1 MFIKKIISIN
11 NYRNLSNIVFGFDSE
26 INFIVGENNI
36 GKTNLIEMLN
46 RLISVGKFTEED
58 FNKIKEPI
66 KIIFQI
72 EYDENELGFFENKF
86 DIDNEYSITVT
97 AYQEN
102 VDARI
107 EYCHTESHT
116 NINPRT
122 IKMLNFLYYS
132 SLRSPNK
139 ELNFI
144 NNVGTGKVL
153 NYIMKKSLESKD
165 LGDLDLINQDV
176 IDEVIV
182 EVNDKFSKL
191 NGLSVEKI
199 EAYLSN
205 DKENIINRLLEIGD
219 TNGRSL
225 SSLGDGLQYSFNIF
239 LNILELLVHLKT
251 TKKEEDY
258 ENLLIKDENGKK
270 YLPLIIG
277 LDEPEIHQH
286 PYRQRALI
294 KSIKKI
300 IDNENEDFLEIIKE
314 LFGIDGFIGQVFVVT
329 HSPSILLDDY
339 KQIVRVFKREATVDA
354 TSGSL
359 LDFEPDTHKH
369 LKRSFIYFKEAMF
382 SRTIILVE
390 GDTEFGAV
398 PVFAED
404 LDDVDLDK
412 QGVGLVKLDGADAVL
427 KYLQLFEAFNID
439 AVAILDK
446 DKEETYTGNA
456 NIYFTEGIDFE
467 EEIFDKFSFRQYLKY
482 LKSIKKHTFLISYLR
497 DKIDRFNPREFSTKP
512 LSYDIPE
519 EVGKEIMLEIRDTE
533 IKELRAVKNAINGA
547 LLAKYVDDV
556 PKSFKDVIYIAVG
569 VINE

>member
-11 NYRNLSNIVFGFDSE
+11 NYRNLSDIVFGFDSE
-26 INFIVGENNI
+26 VNFIVGENNI

-46 RLISVGKFTEED
+46 RLISVGKFNEED
-58 FNKIKEPI
+58 FYNIKEPI
-66 KIIFQI
+66 KIVFQI
-72 EYDENELGFFENKF
+72 EYSEDELGFFENKF

-102 VDARI
+102 EDARI
-107 EYCHTESHT
+107 DYCHTESQT

-144 NNVGTGKVL
+144 KNVGTGKVL
-153 NYIMKKSLESKD
+153 NYIMKKSLEAKN
-165 LGDLDLINQDV
+165 LEDLDLVNKDV
-176 IDEVIV
+176 IDEVIL
-182 EVNDKFSKL
+182 EVNEKFSKL

-239 LNILELLVHLKT
+239 LNILELLVHLKM
-251 TKKEEDY
+251 TKKEEDF
-258 ENLLIKDENGKK
+258 ENLLIKDGEGNK

-294 KSIKKI
+294 KSIKEI
-300 IDNENEDFLEIIKE
+300 IDNENEDFLEILNE

-339 KQIVRVFKREATVDA
+339 KQIVRLSKREGTVDA

-359 LDFEPDTHKH
+359 LGFEPDTHKH
-369 LKRSFIYFKEAMF
+369 LKRSFMYFKEAMF
-382 SRTIILVE
+382 SRTVILVE

-398 PVFAED
+398 PVFAEK
-404 LDDVDLDK
+404 LDVDLDK

-446 DKEETYTGNA
+446 DKEATYTGNP

-467 EEIFDKFSFRQYLKY
+467 EEIFDMFSFKQYLKY
-482 LKSIKKHTFLISYLR
+482 LKSIKKHTFLNRFLR
-497 DKIDRFNPREFSTKP
+497 ARIDGFSPREFSIKP
-512 LSYDIPE
+512 LSYAIPE
-519 EVGKEIMLEIRDTE
+519 EVGEEIMSEIRDTE
-533 IKELRAVKNAINGA
+533 IIELRDVKNAINGA
-547 LLAKYVDDV
+547 LLAKCVDDV
-556 PKSFKDVIYIAVG
+556 PKSFKCVICRAVLG
-569 VINE
+569 AFY